1 MKNWS
6 NQSVT
11 WGRIESRWQ
20 GLKTLCWISDLHLDQ
35 ASEFSRWSF
44 LSQLSM
50 SEAEGFVLTG
60 DIAHSGQLE
69 MRLHELAQA
78 VAPRPM
84 FFVLG
89 NHDYYF
95 SSIPK
100 ITKIVA
106 SVCASERN
114 LVHLGNGEIL
124 LLGRSSALIGHQGWA
139 DGRSGWGD
147 RTFVKSP
154 DHKWIDDFRTIPKS
168 DRFAAMARMSDESA
182 AYCRRLL
189 PYCLRRFEKVL
200 AATHVPPFLQAA
212 IHAGSPCGPTHQPHF
227 CNLALGRALW
237 NLTVG
242 FPGRLKVLCGHTHS
256 GARIEFSGIE
266 VHAAQAVLGCPEIQ
280 AVFSLN

>member
-1 MKNWS
+1 MKQYS
-6 NQSVT
+6 NQP
-11 WGRIESRWQ
+11 GAGARIEARWQ
-20 GLKTLCWISDLHLDQ
+20 GLTKLCWISDLHLDQ
-35 ASEFSRWSF
+35 AGDFSRWSF
-44 LSQLSM
+44 LSQLSL

-69 MRLHELAQA
+69 VRLRELAQA

-95 SSIPK
+95 SSMPK
-100 ITKIVA
+100 VTKIVA
-106 SVCASERN
+106 SVCARERN
-114 LVHLGNGEIL
+114 LVHLGNGEIV

-147 RTFVKSP
+147 RTVVKSP
-154 DHKWIDDFRTIPKS
+154 DHEWIDDFRTVS
-168 DRFAAMARMSDESA
+168 NSARFGAMARLSDESA
-182 AYCRRLL
+182 AYFRRLL
-189 PYCLRRFEKVL
+189 PYCLRRFEAVL

-237 NLTVG
+237 NLATG
-242 FPGRLKVLCGHTHS
+242 FSGRLKVLCGHTHS
-256 GARIEFSGIE
+256 GASIDFAGIE
-266 VHAAQAVLGCPEIQ
+266 VRAAHAVRGCPEIQ
-280 AVFSLN
+280 KVFSLS